1 MLLENLLILQ
11 NFIKL
16 SFILLNYFDYIVLLL
31 IMILIKKE
39 ANYELYNE
47 KIF

>member
-11 NFIKL
+11 IFIKL
-16 SFILLNYFDYIVLLL
+16 SFILLNYFDYIVLLI

-39 ANYELYNE
+39 ANYELYNK

>member
-11 NFIKL
+11 KIIKL
-16 SFILLNYFDYIVLLL
+16 SFILLNYFDYIVLLI

-39 ANYELYNE
+39 ANYELYNK

>member
-11 NFIKL
+11 IFIKL
-16 SFILLNYFDYIVLLL
+16 SFILLNYFDYIVLLI

-39 ANYELYNE
+39 VNYELYHK